1 MSYCCPKVA
10 IVRSR
15 YIVFHSVIVATA
27 GFRSL
32 ARQRWFSVACWLL
45 VSDFDNQIRNLHRL
59 QSPAS
64 ISSYASSNFSRLR

>member
-1 MSYCCPKVA
+1 
-10 IVRSR
+10 
-15 YIVFHSVIVATA
+15 VIVATA